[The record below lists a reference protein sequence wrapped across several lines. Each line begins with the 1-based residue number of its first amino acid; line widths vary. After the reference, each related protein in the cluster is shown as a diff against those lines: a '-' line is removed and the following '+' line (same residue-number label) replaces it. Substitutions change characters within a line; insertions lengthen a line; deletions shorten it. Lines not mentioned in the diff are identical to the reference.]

1 MLLKLKNNLG
11 KENNSINAS
20 SSSSG
25 RLVGLFFFKK
35 IIILNFNYLIGS
47 KCPFCTEYLPYPLPL
62 KIRLLLNKIGNQNGK
77 IFIFEQ
83 LFRYVSQYHVE
94 LIFRFIL
101 GKPTQE
107 DRSLFCEI
115 HYAETNIV
123 PNGIQKGYPMEINF
137 ELLETRI
144 IQIKDV
150 L

>member
-1 MLLKLKNNLG
+1 MYRIFAL
-11 KENNSINAS
+11 STS
-20 SSSSG
+20 
-25 RLVGLFFFKK
+25 
-35 IIILNFNYLIGS
+35 
-47 KCPFCTEYLPYPLPL
+47 
-62 KIRLLLNKIGNQNGK
+62 IGNQNDK

-83 LFRYVSQYHVE
+83 LFRYVSQYHAE
-94 LIFRFIL
+94 LIFCFIL

-144 IQIKDV
+144 IQMKDV
-150 L
+150 LSIRKSIVITGIFQ